1 MEIEKD
7 NPLPF
12 LDTTVARDSDGLLNT
27 TVYRKPTH
35 TDHYLAYDSFL
46 SQWSVVLL
54 SVCTAELNTSQRNRQ
69 LFKFMTVLLY
79 IKGVSEVLRRCLQHQ
94 GIRTVFKSETTLRFH
109 FKCHLETTR
118 TNETKRCRLQDPL
131 WMQQG
136 VYRWNREINARKG

>member
-35 TDHYLAYDSFL
+35 TDHYLAYHSFL
-46 SQWSVVLL
+46 GQWSVVLL
-54 SVCTAELNTSQRNRQ
+54 SVCTTELNTSQRNCQ

-79 IKGVSEVLRRCLQHQ
+79 IKGVSEILSA
-94 GIRTVFKSETTLRFH
+94 T
-109 FKCHLETTR
+109 
-118 TNETKRCRLQDPL
+118 
-131 WMQQG
+131 
-136 VYRWNREINARKG
+136 

>member
-109 FKCHLETTR
+109 LVPPRDDQNQRNKTVSFTR
-118 TNETKRCRLQDPL
+118 SPVNAARCLSVK
-131 WMQQG
+131 QG
-136 VYRWNREINARKG
+136 DQCEKG

>member
-46 SQWSVVLL
+46 GQ
-54 SVCTAELNTSQRNRQ
+54 
-69 LFKFMTVLLY
+69 
-79 IKGVSEVLRRCLQHQ
+79 
-94 GIRTVFKSETTLRFH
+94 
-109 FKCHLETTR
+109 
-118 TNETKRCRLQDPL
+118 
-131 WMQQG
+131 
-136 VYRWNREINARKG
+136 